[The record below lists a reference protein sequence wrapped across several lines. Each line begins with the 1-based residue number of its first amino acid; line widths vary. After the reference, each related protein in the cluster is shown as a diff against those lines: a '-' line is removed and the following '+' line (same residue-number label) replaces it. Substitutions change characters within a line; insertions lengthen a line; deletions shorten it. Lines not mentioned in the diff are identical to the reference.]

1 VDVGFDY
8 TQANTSI
15 QWTVD
20 ADTTY
25 RSEDYRV
32 ILDYHSRFQRQEG
45 STSINRNAVNLGF
58 DWFLGDRWYANA
70 LSQFMQ
76 SAEQSID
83 FRTVLGGGIG
93 RYLIQNNRTI
103 FSLGGGMVVNIEK
116 FTTNETFDTDVE
128 ALVGVSFDKFLFRNP
143 ELDSSTTFAL
153 LPSVSI
159 PGRVRLD
166 LRSRLRLEVV
176 KDLYWSVTL
185 FETFDSDPPAV
196 DVRRNDFGITTSL
209 GWSF

>member
-1 VDVGFDY
+1 
-8 TQANTSI
+8 
-15 QWTVD
+15 
-20 ADTTY
+20 
-25 RSEDYRV
+25 
-32 ILDYHSRFQRQEG
+32 
-45 STSINRNAVNLGF
+45 VNLGF